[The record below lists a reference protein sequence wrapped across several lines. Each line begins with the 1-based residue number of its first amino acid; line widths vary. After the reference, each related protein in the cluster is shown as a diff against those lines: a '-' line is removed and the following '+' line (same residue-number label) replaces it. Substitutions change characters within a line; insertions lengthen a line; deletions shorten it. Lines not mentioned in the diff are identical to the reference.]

1 MFLRISI
8 TAFALLFPM
17 ACMAA
22 DNGELNIDNRCTDYL
37 TIEQTNARCSPNA
50 TADAN
55 KKTYLSPL
63 MFFKTSIPGNET
75 VYCTYSIKLGK
86 GGAFLGY
93 AGYDRRT
100 VAINKICKPSGGSC
114 ACSDGK

>member
-8 TAFALLFPM
+8 TAFALLFPI
-17 ACMAA
+17 AGMAA

-37 TIEQTNARCSPNA
+37 TVEQTNARCSPNA

-86 GGAFLGY
+86 GGQFLGY

>member
-1 MFLRISI
+1 
-8 TAFALLFPM
+8 
-17 ACMAA
+17 
-22 DNGELNIDNRCTDYL
+22 
-37 TIEQTNARCSPNA
+37 
-50 TADAN
+50 
-55 KKTYLSPL
+55 

-86 GGAFLGY
+86 SSTFIGY